1 MTDNRKSTDV
11 LGTGQGPV
19 IDVHRMIAAQA
30 VAVGEVVHV
39 SRPYAVPTVPT
50 PNRYLP
56 PARFVR
62 RCDLP
67 GARRGL
73 LRRAIDDPFWILVG
87 VISMVGLGI
96 LGTLTYGVLV
106 TLARYGLIPTVIVVV
121 GVICGVLCLVAK
133 IRGMGRGS
141 SHRCS
146 GLHCSGCR
154 A

>member
-11 LGTGQGPV
+11 LSAGREAV
-19 IDVHRMIAAQA
+19 IDVHQVIAAQA
-30 VAVGEVVHV
+30 VVEGEVVHV
-39 SRPYAVPTVPT
+39 SRPYPIPTVPT

-56 PARFVR
+56 PPRFVR
-62 RCDLP
+62 QCDLP

-73 LRRAIDDPFWILVG
+73 LRRAVDDPFWILLG
-87 VISMVGLGI
+87 LISTVSLGI

-106 TLARYGLIPTVIVVV
+106 TLARYGLIPTVIAVV

-133 IRGMGRGS
+133 IRSTGRGS
-141 SHRCS
+141 SHRCA